1 MATSSSSRSLEDDV
15 ATEIM
20 DVLIEYGV
28 LSTPE
33 DGHSRAS
40 PTDRLA
46 LQCSLFRNMTNTLQ
60 FCSGQ

>member
-1 MATSSSSRSLEDDV
+1 MATCSSSRSLEDEV

-40 PTDRLA
+40 PTDRFVFNLKVA
-46 LQCSLFRNMTNTLQ
+46 PKEGRTNATA
-60 FCSGQ
+60 